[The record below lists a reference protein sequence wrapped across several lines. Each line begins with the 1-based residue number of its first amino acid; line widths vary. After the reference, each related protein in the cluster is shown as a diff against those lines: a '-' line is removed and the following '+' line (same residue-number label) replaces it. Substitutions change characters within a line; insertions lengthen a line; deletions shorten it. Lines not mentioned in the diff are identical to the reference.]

1 MSGVVGLK
9 GSVSAGHPVFV
20 ISREGEMSDLSRIA
34 AASLLVAT
42 VALLPMATS
51 AEAQRFIPDI
61 IISSTVPANGDLNPY
76 GVAFVPPN
84 FPNGGII
91 AAGDILVSNFNNST
105 PPTGI
110 QGTGTT
116 IIQLTPNGVIAPAG
130 TASTFFTS
138 SPSAIGLTTALGVLE
153 RGFVVVGNLPNSGS
167 STTPKLGA
175 GSLQFIDRR
184 GRLVGAFANSLIDGP
199 WDLTIDDDSDH
210 PTVYVSNV
218 LNGTVVRLNLTL
230 TNTTVTVNQTTK
242 IAAGYTTQPSSA
254 ALVLG
259 PTGLTHDT
267 VKDTLYVAST
277 ADNAIF
283 AVPNASTV
291 SPANPGTGMMIAQN
305 GQLRGPLALAFAP
318 NGDLITSNGDAV
330 PSADPNH
337 PSEIV
342 ELTKAGTFVGQFNV
356 NSAQGGAFGL
366 AIALV
371 GSNTAR
377 LAAVDDNTNEIVIID
392 QNVVPGG

>member
-1 MSGVVGLK
+1 
-9 GSVSAGHPVFV
+9 
-20 ISREGEMSDLSRIA
+20 MSDLSRLA
-34 AASLLVAT
+34 AASLLLAT
-42 VALLPMATS
+42 LVPVQVATS

-61 IISSTVPANGDLNPY
+61 IISSTVPGNGDLNPY

-84 FPNGGII
+84 FPKGGII
-91 AAGDILVSNFNNST
+91 APGDILVSNFNNST

-153 RGFVVVGNLPNSGS
+153 RGFVVVGNLPNSNGMLS
-167 STTPKLGA
+167 P

-184 GRLVGAFANSLIDGP
+184 GRLVETFANSLIDGP
-199 WDLTIDDDSDH
+199 WDLTIDDDTDH

-230 TNTTVTVNQTTK
+230 TNTTVTVNKTTK

-259 PTGLTHDT
+259 PTGLAHDIAH
-267 VKDTLYVAST
+267 DILYVAST

-283 AVPNASTV
+283 AVPNASKV

-305 GQLRGPLALAFAP
+305 GLLRGPLALAFAP

-342 ELTKAGTFVGQFNV
+342 ELTKAGQFVGQFNI

-371 GSNTAR
+371 GSDTAR

-392 QNVVPGG
+392 QNVVPGD

>member
-1 MSGVVGLK
+1 MFGVREIRAGLTLAIPCLVLR
-9 GSVSAGHPVFV
+9 GGT
-20 ISREGEMSDLSRIA
+20 MSDLARIA
-34 AASLLVAT
+34 AASLVVAT
-42 VALLPMATS
+42 VALVPMGAS
-51 AEAQRFIPDI
+51 AKAQRFIPDI
-61 IISSTVPANGDLNPY
+61 IISSTVPGNGDLNPY

-84 FPNGGII
+84 FPKGGII
-91 AAGDILVSNFNNST
+91 APGDILVSNFNNST
-105 PPTGI
+105 PPTGV

-116 IIQLTPNGVIAPAG
+116 IIQLTPNGVIAPIG

-138 SPSAIGLTTALGVLE
+138 PAIGLTTALGVLK
-153 RGFVVVGNLPNSGS
+153 RGFVVVGNLPNSSGMLS
-167 STTPKLGA
+167 PGA
-175 GSLQFIDRR
+175 LQFIDRH
-184 GRLVGAFANSLIDGP
+184 GTLVQTFTDPLIDGP
-199 WDLTIDDDSDH
+199 WDLTIDDDNDH
-210 PTVYVSNV
+210 PTIYVSNV
-218 LNGTVVRLNLTL
+218 LSGTVVRLSLSL
-230 TNTTVTVNQTTK
+230 TNTTVTVNKPIK
-242 IAAGYTTQPSSA
+242 IAAGYTTQPSLA

-259 PTGLTHDT
+259 PTGLAHDRVT
-267 VKDTLYVAST
+267 DILCVAST

-283 AVPNASTV
+283 AVPNASKV

-342 ELTKAGTFVGQFNV
+342 ELTKTGNFVGQFNV
-356 NSAQGGAFGL
+356 SSAQGGAFGL

-371 GSNTAR
+371 GPDTAR

-392 QNVVPGG
+392 QNGD

>member
-1 MSGVVGLK
+1 
-9 GSVSAGHPVFV
+9 
-20 ISREGEMSDLSRIA
+20 MSDLSRIA

-42 VALLPMATS
+42 VALVPMATS

-61 IISSTVPANGDLNPY
+61 IISSTVPGNGDLNPY
-76 GVAFVPPN
+76 GVAFVPPS

-91 AAGDILVSNFNNST
+91 AAGDILVSNFNNSA
-105 PPTGI
+105 PPTGL

-116 IIQLTPNGVIAPAG
+116 IIQLTPNGVIAPSG

-230 TNTTVTVNQTTK
+230 TNTTVTVNQPTK
-242 IAAGYTTQPSSA
+242 IAAGYTTQPNMA

-259 PTGLTHDT
+259 PTGLAHDIGT
-267 VKDTLYVAST
+267 DVLYVAST

-283 AVPNASTV
+283 AVPHATTRS
-291 SPANPGTGMMIAQN
+291 SPSGGTGTGMMIAQN

-337 PSEIV
+337 PSEII
-342 ELTKAGTFVGQFNV
+342 ELTKAGEFVGQFNV

-392 QNVVPGG
+392 VPGG

>member
-1 MSGVVGLK
+1 
-9 GSVSAGHPVFV
+9 
-20 ISREGEMSDLSRIA
+20 MSDISRIA

-42 VALLPMATS
+42 VAPVSMTAS

-61 IISSTVPANGDLNPY
+61 IISSTVPESGDLNPY

-84 FPNGGII
+84 FPKGGII
-91 AAGDILVSNFNNST
+91 APGDILVSNFNNLT
-105 PPTGI
+105 PPTGV

-138 SPSAIGLTTALGVLE
+138 SPPAIGLTTALGVLE

-167 STTPKLGA
+167 STTPILGA
-175 GSLQFIDRR
+175 GSLQFIDRN
-184 GRLVGAFANSLIDGP
+184 GTLVQTFTDRLIDGP
-199 WDLTIDDDSDH
+199 WDLTIDDDNDH
-210 PTVYVSNV
+210 PTIYVSNV
-218 LNGTVVRLNLTL
+218 LSGKVVRLNLTL
-230 TNTTVTVNQTTK
+230 TNTTVIVNKTTE
-242 IAAGYTTQPSSA
+242 IAKGYATQSSSA

-259 PTGLTHDT
+259 PTGLAHDIGT
-267 VKDTLYVAST
+267 DILYVAST

-283 AVPNASTV
+283 AVPHASTRS
-291 SPANPGTGMMIAQN
+291 SPPGGTSTGMMIAQN

-330 PSADPNH
+330 SSADPTH

-342 ELTKAGTFVGQFNV
+342 ELTKTGQLVGQFNIS
-356 NSAQGGAFGL
+356 SAQGGAFGL
-366 AIALV
+366 ATTLV
-371 GSNTAR
+371 GLDTAR
-377 LAAVDDNTNEIVIID
+377 LAAVNDNTNEILVID